1 MYVLGVVEECTRREQ
16 DKAEAELQLE
26 KAVKKIIETTA
37 WELLGEE
44 EDPEEILE
52 RYIQENGLDRKD
64 KKKHVD

>member
-1 MYVLGVVEECTRREQ
+1 
-16 DKAEAELQLE
+16 LE

-52 RYIQENGLDRKD
+52 RYI
-64 KKKHVD
+64 